1 MKKGIANILTE
12 RMVTVQIKNMQKMAP
27 IFFFAIF
34 IIFVMMTMILQ
45 DQNKII
51 DSQYQK
57 IDELRAEKKELR
69 YEIEQLKDGE
79 NGYLA
84 DSIE

>member
-1 MKKGIANILTE
+1 
-12 RMVTVQIKNMQKMAP
+12 
-27 IFFFAIF
+27 
-34 IIFVMMTMILQ
+34 MTMILQ